1 MASTNGRVWGVL
13 GTLVA
18 GVALAGCGDS
28 AKSGASCGEGTVE
41 VNGTC
46 VVADTGTPADSTAD
60 TTEQDVADSTTGD
73 SMMESATDANLDTQT
88 SEADAASASDPC
100 PALTAKYNCSDTCG
114 GPVGCDAVKCGA
126 NPLLR
131 ILDYPELPMVFRT
144 PDHPG
149 TDPNCAKNCASLG
162 SAKTPLYGI
171 GFRVVM
177 PYISSG
183 VRVRVDPP
191 WSVHTFDVYR
201 GFCEQDSYGQCIA
214 NADRQSVLIST
225 HDPNAPARN
234 VYVERVD
241 PDAGPA
247 CP

>member
-60 TTEQDVADSTTGD
+60 TSEQDVADSTAGD
-73 SMMESATDANLDTQT
+73 SAGDGVGESSADAP
-88 SEADAASASDPC
+88 SEADAAAVSDPC
-100 PALTAKYNCSDTCG
+100 PTITAKHNCSDTCG

-126 NPLLR
+126 DPLLR
-131 ILDYPELPMVFRT
+131 ILDYPELPIVLRT
-144 PDHPG
+144 PEHPG
-149 TDPNCAKNCASLG
+149 TDPKCATNCASLG
-162 SAKTPLYGI
+162 AAKTPSYGMAI
-171 GFRVVM
+171 VLAL
-177 PYISSG
+177 PYISTG

-201 GFCEQDSYGQCIA
+201 QFCEQSDFGQCIPDA
-214 NADRQSVLIST
+214 YRKSVLIST

-234 VYVERVD
+234 VYVERVN